1 VNVSNCWDL
10 ANQAGLEIDF
20 HAMLVEERPYLG
32 LGTRTSAT
40 HNLAVNLA
48 NIS

>member
-10 ANQAGLEIDF
+10 ANQAGLEI
-20 HAMLVEERPYLG
+20 AMLVEERPYLG